1 MTGQPTLWDTPRY
14 PHRAGAK
21 ERTTSLEAA
30 HRIEAKGR
38 AQRLRDAV
46 LGAFELGWEGTA
58 DELAVR
64 LGEDKLAIRPRVS
77 ELHRQGWLE
86 HTGRRK
92 KNASGASA
100 HVWRLNPVRNARA
113 G

>member
-1 MTGQPTLWDTPRY
+1 MTDQPDLWSVSRY

-38 AQRLRDAV
+38 AKRLRDAV

-58 DELAVR
+58 DELAFR
-64 LGEDKLAIRPRVS
+64 LNESVLAVRPRVS
-77 ELHRQGWLE
+77 ELHKQGRLE
-86 HTGRRK
+86 HSGTRH

-100 HVWRLNPVRNARA
+100 HVWRLTVGQRRA

>member
-1 MTGQPTLWDTPRY
+1 MTYDLWSY
-14 PHRAGAK
+14 PNRAGAK

-38 AQRLRDAV
+38 ARTLRKMV
-46 LGAFELGWEGTA
+46 LEWFSYDHESTA
-58 DELAVR
+58 DEVAEQ
-64 LGEDKLAIRPRVS
+64 LGEDILAIRPRVT
-77 ELHRQGWLE
+77 ELHKQGWLE
-86 HTGRRK
+86 HTGQRR

-100 HVWRLNPVRNARA
+100 HVWRITTVSNRRA